1 MVVTLVNILGQD
13 PATEGCWE
21 HTEDSDKVEFVVLLQ
36 LGDHPH
42 GSHGV
47 SQQEGV
53 RKSIS

>member
-13 PATEGCWE
+13 LANEGCWE